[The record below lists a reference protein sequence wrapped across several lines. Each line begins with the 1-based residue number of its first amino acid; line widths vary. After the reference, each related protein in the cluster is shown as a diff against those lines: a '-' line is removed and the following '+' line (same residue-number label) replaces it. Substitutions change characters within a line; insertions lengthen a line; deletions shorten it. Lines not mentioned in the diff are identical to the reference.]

1 MKNEENDSFD
11 ETNPFHYNLNFGND
25 IIVND
30 NNDKDLGNNLID
42 FSINPKEAKSEIL
55 EISKEYKNIDDIL
68 DRIYEKFNKIKNDY
82 KKSNENNNFE
92 KIEENNKY
100 NEKYNLIELIQ
111 DKLNKFQDSLN
122 EIKIKTN
129 DLNKHKLK

>member
-1 MKNEENDSFD
+1 MSYDENESFD

-42 FSINPKEAKSEIL
+42 FSINPKEAKIEIL

-68 DRIYEKFNKIKNDY
+68 DRIYEKFNKIKDEY

-92 KIEENNKY
+92 EIEENNKY
-100 NEKYNLIELIQ
+100 YEKYNLIELIQ